1 MVLWEEINSALE
13 KEIEGLKES
22 LAYGHAPSYDMY
34 RQIVGKIEG
43 ILYAKEI
50 LTHIVKTR
58 LYSEDEDYQQ

>member
-43 ILYAKEI
+43 ITYAKDI
-50 LTHIVKTR
+50 LTQIVKAR
-58 LYSEDEDYQQ
+58 LYNEEE